1 MPEFNVLPEHL
12 WSNSDH
18 FNREETAQMQV
29 PISDPCEK
37 TGLSAMF
44 IMAKDQINEE
54 CLLRNGESWESLS
67 LADTSNL
74 VARRVLVADA
84 SVWRPILVEVPLCGK
99 NEHIM
104 LLWHDFTT
112 EVWHCPEFQILSF
125 RSSRG
130 ISATSGW
137 MGVAGLKSLG
147 VASSSQAAND
157 DTSWMKSKK
166 PVACERYFSDQVR
179 VTTVREPCSSQFL
192 LLPRVKSMLK
202 AQKAWAWQ
210 TSSHLVLGRL
220 FGCFCCLTAFRNPC
234 VTRNHVACSSSEQEW
249 AEHQTTFAMLEE
261 QKLALVQYLA
271 SLANWCGLRA
281 AIQFISITSTEER
294 ADMQV
299 SASDHCERTILFPVS
314 IFAKG
319 QINEECLR
327 LQCWKLRKLELG
339 SHLRPCVWKTFSFWC
354 YCVTGFQESYCY
366 QLPGITL
373 PFPVREWAEHR
384 TTLAMLGEQTLALNQ
399 CLASL
404 ANWWGIRAAI
414 QFTSITSTKHRAHA
428 HVQVSAPLQ
437 KVRSM
442 KSVSPAMWRAE
453 KAWAWQ
459 TPQTLCWEEL

>member
-1 MPEFNVLPEHL
+1 MLFPV
-12 WSNSDH
+12 SITS
-18 FNREETAQMQV
+18 
-29 PISDPCEK
+29 K
-37 TGLSAMF
+37 G
-44 IMAKDQINEE
+44 QINV
-54 CLLRNGESWESLS
+54 ESPESLS
-67 LADTSNL
+67 LADILTPCFGKIVWLLLLSDGFQESL
-74 VARRVLVADA
+74 RYQESCCLFQFRARMSRALNNFCRAGRIQAPVLVK
-84 SVWRPILVEVPLCGK
+84 C
-99 NEHIM
+99 
-104 LLWHDFTT
+104 
-112 EVWHCPEFQILSF
+112 
-125 RSSRG
+125 
-130 ISATSGW
+130 
-137 MGVAGLKSLG
+137 
-147 VASSSQAAND
+147 
-157 DTSWMKSKK
+157 
-166 PVACERYFSDQVR
+166 
-179 VTTVREPCSSQFL
+179 
-192 LLPRVKSMLK
+192 
-202 AQKAWAWQ
+202 
-210 TSSHLVLGRL
+210 
-220 FGCFCCLTAFRNPC
+220 
-234 VTRNHVACSSSEQEW
+234 
-249 AEHQTTFAMLEE
+249 
-261 QKLALVQYLA
+261 LA

-339 SHLRPCVWKTFSFWC
+339 SRLRPCVWKTFSFWC

-442 KSVSPAMWRAE
+442 KSVSSAMWRAE

>member
-1 MPEFNVLPEHL
+1 MSCFLPSCPMWQQLAKRCNDTVVSRLPSQMSSAVALTKFLSDWCERLIHPSSL
-12 WSNSDH
+12 RESFLFYLPLLTDWIISPTEGLSRSSSNPTPKHIAGRTGTCPSSMSCPSIC
-18 FNREETAQMQV
+18 EAIQITSIAKKQMQV

-104 LLWHDFTT
+104 PLGHDFTT

-125 RSSRG
+125 RSWRG

-210 TSSHLVLGRL
+210 TSSHRV
-220 FGCFCCLTAFRNPC
+220 FGKIVWL
-234 VTRNHVACSSSEQEW
+234 
-249 AEHQTTFAMLEE
+249 L
-261 QKLALVQYLA
+261 LL
-271 SLANWCGLRA
+271 
-281 AIQFISITSTEER
+281 
-294 ADMQV
+294 
-299 SASDHCERTILFPVS
+299 SD
-314 IFAKG
+314 
-319 QINEECLR
+319 
-327 LQCWKLRKLELG
+327 
-339 SHLRPCVWKTFSFWC
+339 
-354 YCVTGFQESYCY
+354 GFQESLRY
-366 QLPGITL
+366 QESCCL
-373 PFPVREWAEHR
+373 FQFRAR
-384 TTLAMLGEQTLALNQ
+384 MSRALNNF
-399 CLASL
+399 C
-404 ANWWGIRAAI
+404 RAGR
-414 QFTSITSTKHRAHA
+414 ITSTRA
-428 HVQVSAPLQ
+428 S
-437 KVRSM
+437 
-442 KSVSPAMWRAE
+442 
-453 KAWAWQ
+453 
-459 TPQTLCWEEL
+459 